1 MSANATDPAAGP
13 PADPIVGI
21 DLGTTH
27 SLVAICDEAGP
38 RTLADAEG
46 RSLLPSVVRFG
57 PDGAR
62 PTVGHEAREAAA
74 DFPLATVASAKRLLG
89 RSRADVAAFA
99 GAAGVT
105 LVEGPRGLAAIS
117 IPGRARPV
125 LPQEAA
131 AAILARLK
139 EIAEASLGTPVRRA
153 VVTVPAYFD
162 DAQRQ
167 ATRDA
172 GRLAGLDV
180 VRIVNEP
187 TAASLAYG
195 IGGRLK
201 PGKTERVAVYDL
213 GGGTFDL
220 SILELHPAAE
230 GEGGLFEVIAT
241 AGDTA
246 LGGDDLDR
254 AIMEFARGRLGL
266 PEAIPP
272 ATRQAL
278 RLAAERAKIEL
289 SERDVAEVRF
299 TDADGR
305 AGAVAI
311 TRAEFDGLARP
322 LVERAERLC
331 RRAFADANLA
341 LSEVDRVVLVG
352 GSTRVPLV
360 RDSVRN
366 LFGKDPYVALD
377 PDRVVALG
385 AAVQAAILD
394 PGGVGGR
401 RDLLL
406 LDVLP
411 LSLGLETVGGAVAKL
426 LVRNQAVPTRAR
438 EMFSTSVDGQTSVK
452 IHVLQGERELV
463 RDCRSLGEF
472 HLRGVPPMPAGIPQ
486 IEVEFLVDENGVL
499 VVSAVERRSGKRA
512 SIQVVPTY
520 GLTADEVERMDR
532 ESVLHAREDL
542 RLHRVIDLRVNS
554 ALDIGWIEAALG
566 RVRAIVDPAVVA
578 DVDARLAELRA
589 FIAEADRDAAGV
601 DPDAFHRAKDALDR
615 ASVPVHEA
623 SIRESLTRDA

>member
-1 MSANATDPAAGP
+1 MTARPAS
-13 PADPIVGI
+13 DPIVGI

-27 SLVAICDEAGP
+27 SLVAVCDEAGP

-46 RSLLPSVVRFG
+46 RTLLPSVVRFG
-57 PDGAR
+57 PDGEQ
-62 PTVGHEAREAAA
+62 PTVGQAAKESA
-74 DFPLATVASAKRLLG
+74 AEFPLATVASAKRLLG
-89 RSRADVAAFA
+89 RSRSDVAAFA
-99 GAAGVT
+99 EAAGVA
-105 LVEGPRGLAAIS
+105 LADGPRGLAAIA
-117 IPGRARPV
+117 IPGRGRPV

-139 EIAEASLGTPVRRA
+139 EIAEASLGCPVRRA

-172 GRLAGLDV
+172 GRLAGLDI

-195 IGGRLK
+195 IGTRRG
-201 PGKTERVAVYDL
+201 GKTERVAVYDL

-220 SILELHPAAE
+220 SILEIHPAAE
-230 GEGGLFEVIAT
+230 GEGGLFEVLAT

-254 AIMEFARGRLGL
+254 AVMEFARTRLGL

-278 RLAAERAKIEL
+278 RLAAERAKVEL
-289 SERDVAEVRF
+289 SERDEAAVRF

-305 AGAVAI
+305 GQSVAI
-311 TRAEFDGLARP
+311 TRGEFETLARP
-322 LVERAERLC
+322 LVERAERIV
-331 RRAFADANLA
+331 RRAFADAR
-341 LSEVDRVVLVG
+341 LSPAEVDRVVLVG

-360 RDSVRN
+360 RDSVRT
-366 LFGKDPYVALD
+366 LFGKEPYVALD

-394 PGGVGGR
+394 PGGPGGR

-406 LDVLP
+406 FDVLP
-411 LSLGLETVGGAVAKL
+411 LSLGIETVGGAVAKL
-426 LVRNQAVPTRAR
+426 LVRNQAIPTRAR
-438 EMFSTSVDGQTSVK
+438 EMFSTSVDGQVSVK
-452 IHVLQGERELV
+452 IHVLQGEREMV

-472 HLRGVPPMPAGIPQ
+472 HLRGIPPMPAGIPQ

-512 SIQVVPTY
+512 SIQVVPAH
-520 GLTADEVERMDR
+520 GLTAEEVERMER
-532 ESVLHAREDL
+532 ESIRHAREDL
-542 RLHRVIDLRVNS
+542 TLHRVIDLRVNS
-554 ALDIGWIEAALG
+554 ALDLGWIEAALA
-566 RVRAIVDPAVVA
+566 RVRPLVDPAVVA
-578 DVDARLAELRA
+578 EVEFRMAELRG
-589 FIAEADRDAAGV
+589 FIAAADRDAAAV
-601 DPDAFHRAKDALDR
+601 DADAFHRAKDALDR

-623 SIRESLTRDA
+623 SIRESLASENLSRRG

>member
-1 MSANATDPAAGP
+1 M
-13 PADPIVGI
+13 
-21 DLGTTH
+21 
-27 SLVAICDEAGP
+27 
-38 RTLADAEG
+38 
-46 RSLLPSVVRFG
+46 VRFG
-57 PDGAR
+57 RDGERAI
-62 PTVGHEAREAAA
+62 VGHEARESAAE
-74 DFPLATVASAKRLLG
+74 FPLATVASAKRLLG

-99 GAAGVT
+99 EAGGIP
-105 LVEGPRGLAAIS
+105 LVEGPRGLAALP
-117 IPGRARPV
+117 IPGRERPV

-131 AAILARLK
+131 AAILARLR
-139 EIAEASLGTPVRRA
+139 EIAEAALGTPVRRA

-195 IGGRLK
+195 IGGRMK
-201 PGKTERVAVYDL
+201 AGKTERVAVYDL

-254 AIMEFARGRLGL
+254 ALMAFARQRLGL
-266 PEAIPP
+266 PESLP
-272 ATRQAL
+272 AATLQSL

-289 SERDVAEVRF
+289 SERDSAEIRFADAEGLVRS
-299 TDADGR
+299 
-305 AGAVAI
+305 VAI
-311 TRAEFDGLARP
+311 TRAEFEAIAKP

-331 RRAFADANLA
+331 RRAFADARLA
-341 LSEVDRVVLVG
+341 IPDIDRVVLVG

-360 RDSVRN
+360 RDSVRT
-366 LFGKDPYVALD
+366 LFGKEPYVALD

-385 AAVQAAILD
+385 AAVQAAIIA
-394 PGGVGGR
+394 GGR

-406 LDVLP
+406 FDVLP
-411 LSLGLETVGGAVAKL
+411 LSLGIETVGGAVAKL

-438 EMFSTSVDGQTSVK
+438 EMFSTSVDGQASVK

-472 HLRGVPPMPAGIPQ
+472 HLRGIPPMPAGIPQ

-520 GLTADEVERMDR
+520 GLTAEEVERMDR

-554 ALDIGWIEAALG
+554 ALDVGWIEAALG
-566 RVRAIVDPAVVA
+566 RVRAIVDPAVVTE
-578 DVDARLAELRA
+578 VEARLAELRA
-589 FIAEADRDAAGV
+589 FIAAADRAAAGV

-623 SIRESLTRDA
+623 SIRESLRDGT